1 MKNILKIGFYLV
13 LISSSL
19 FASDN
24 PFVAPLKK
32 VQELLDGDVTK
43 VIAGILI
50 AICGFYVG
58 SGQFE
63 KGKGY
68 AWGLIIGISIVYGAK
83 WIADFIWG

>member
-1 MKNILKIGFYLV
+1 MVIAT
-13 LISSSL
+13 SL
-19 FASDN
+19 FAADN
-24 PFVAPLKK
+24 PFVAPLRK
-32 VQELLDGDVTK
+32 VQELLDSDVTK

-50 AICGFYVG
+50 AICGFYIA

-68 AWGLIIGISIVYGAK
+68 AWGLIIGISVVYGAK